1 MIGPGEQFRRS
12 GCDFESLELAWKQ
25 SPEKFVAV
33 VGERFFKGGMSPLI
47 RDAAFRLIREVNAQ
61 GWPDGEK
68 AAVILT
74 FLLTTP
80 GYGVIR

>member
-1 MIGPGEQFRRS
+1 LPGDQFKKA

-25 SPEKFVAV
+25 SPDKFVTL

-47 RDAAFRLIREVNAQ
+47 RDAAFSLINEVNAQ
-61 GWPDGEK
+61 NWPAGEK
-68 AAVILT
+68 AAVVLT